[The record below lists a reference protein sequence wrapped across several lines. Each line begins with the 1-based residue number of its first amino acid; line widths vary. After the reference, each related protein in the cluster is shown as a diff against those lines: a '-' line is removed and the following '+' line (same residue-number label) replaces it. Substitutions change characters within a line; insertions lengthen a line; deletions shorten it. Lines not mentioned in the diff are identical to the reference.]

1 MRQQQALWN
10 HKLRS
15 ATQIAGSYLTVN
27 EDTVE
32 GVAIA
37 NLIAADE
44 NNIVG
49 WVYRWNTGTLAIR
62 WDVHGPQRVSK
73 LYPDLCDA
81 DKAEIDFLSLTQ
93 LNCRDD

>member
-1 MRQQQALWN
+1 V
-10 HKLRS
+10 K
-15 ATQIAGSYLTVN
+15 
-27 EDTVE
+27 EDEVE

-37 NLIAADE
+37 NLIAVDE

-49 WVYRWNTGTLAIR
+49 WVYRWNTGALAIR

-81 DKAEIDFLSLTQ
+81 DKAEIDFAFLTQ
-93 LNCRDD
+93 LPCLDD